1 MTNQIGHKKFWTP
14 ELLCPA
20 GSLEKLKV
28 ATLYGADA
36 VYLGGQKFGLRQAS
50 ENFTPDELI
59 EGVEFAHKHG
69 TLTYVVLNS
78 FLHDKDL
85 EELPQFLGDLD
96 ALKVDAVIVSDL
108 GVIETVKKHSKIPV
122 HLSTQASCLNVDAAK
137 LWKKMGVTRVV
148 LGREVTISEAK
159 KIKAATG
166 LEIEMFVH
174 GSMCMA
180 YSGNCVISNY
190 TQGRD
195 SNRGGCAHSCR
206 FEYSIDF
213 ENCTDQEKIN
223 RALELERRKSFFM
236 SSKDLEGLRVLEEFI
251 HAGIDSLK
259 IEGRNK
265 SHHYAGTVAKVYSE
279 ALRFYGDYGNFL
291 SSHLDSWENELR
303 KLTSRDHTMASLVTH
318 ADETSIYDEREHD
331 DNDFVVSGVVM
342 EVLPDNSIVLE
353 VRSAFHPGDELEIMT
368 FKGQTLV
375 EKVSWIKSL
384 SGEEILRS
392 KPGFLVR
399 IPYIA
404 GVERFNIVRHRHSAK
419 PVLMDNAL
427 AEAGR

>member
-1 MTNQIGHKKFWTP
+1 MIIDKKQKKFWTP

-50 ENFTPDELI
+50 ENFTPDELV
-59 EGVEFAHKHG
+59 EGIEFAHKHG

-85 EELPQFLGDLD
+85 DELPSFLGDLET
-96 ALKVDAVIVSDL
+96 LKVDAVIVSDL
-108 GVIETVKKHSKIPV
+108 GVIETVKKFSKIPV
-122 HLSTQASCLNVDAAK
+122 HLSTQASCLNIEAAK
-137 LWKKMGVTRVV
+137 MWKKMGVTRVV
-148 LGREVTISEAK
+148 LGREVTIAEAK
-159 KIKAATG
+159 KIKTATG

-213 ENCTDQEKIN
+213 ENASDKDRVQKQ
-223 RALELERRKSFFM
+223 LELERKKSFFM

-279 ALRFYGDYGNFL
+279 ALRFYGDEGHFL
-291 SSHLDSWENELR
+291 SDKLDNWEIELR
-303 KLTSRDHTMASLVTH
+303 KLTSRDHTQASLIHH
-318 ADETSIYDEREHD
+318 ADESSIYDEREHD

-342 EVLPDNSIVLE
+342 EVIANEAIIME
-353 VRSAFHPGDELEIMT
+353 VRSAFHPGDELEFMT
-368 FKGQTLV
+368 FRGETKT
-375 EKVSWIKSL
+375 EKIKYIKSL

-399 IPYIA
+399 IPYVQ
-404 GVERFNIVRHRHSAK
+404 GVERFNIIRHRHTPK
-419 PVLMDNAL
+419 VLESNTL
-427 AEAGR
+427 SVEGRL

>member
-1 MTNQIGHKKFWTP
+1 MIQVKNKSKFWTP

-69 TLTYVVLNS
+69 ALTYVVLNS

-85 EELPQFLGDLD
+85 DELPSFLGDLD
-96 ALKVDAVIVSDL
+96 SLKVDAVIVSDL

-122 HLSTQASCLNVDAAK
+122 HLSTQASCLNVEAAK

-148 LGREVTISEAK
+148 LGREVTIAEAK

-213 ENCTDQEKIN
+213 ENATDKEKKEH
-223 RALELERRKSFFM
+223 ALELERRKSFFM

-265 SHHYAGTVAKVYSE
+265 SHHYAGTVAKIYSE
-279 ALRFYGDYGNFL
+279 ALRFYGENGNFL
-291 SSHLDSWENELR
+291 SEKMDNWEIELR
-303 KLTSRDHTMASLVTH
+303 KLTSRDHTQASLINH
-318 ADETSIYDEREHD
+318 ADESSIYDEREHD
-331 DNDFVVSGVVM
+331 DNDYVVSGVVM
-342 EVLPDNSIVLE
+342 DVLPGNSIVME

-368 FKGQTLV
+368 FKGETKV
-375 EKVSWIKSL
+375 EKISYIKSL

-399 IPYIA
+399 IPYVS
-404 GVERFNIVRHRHSAK
+404 GVERFNIIRHRQSPLK
-419 PVLMDNAL
+419 NVSDKIM
-427 AEAGR
+427 EEVKI

>member
-1 MTNQIGHKKFWTP
+1 MWVP

-50 ENFTPDELI
+50 ENFTPDELV
-59 EGVEFAHKHG
+59 EGIEFAHKHG
-69 TLTYVVLNS
+69 TQTYVVLNS

-85 EELPQFLGDLD
+85 DELPEFLHDLE
-96 ALKVDAVIVSDL
+96 ALKTDAVIVSDL
-108 GVIETVKKHSKIPV
+108 GVIETIKKHVKIPI
-122 HLSTQASCLNVDAAK
+122 HLSTQASCLNIEAAK

-148 LGREVTISEAK
+148 LGREVTIKEAK
-159 KIKAATG
+159 RIKEATG
-166 LEIEMFVH
+166 LEMEMFVH

-213 ENCTDQEKIN
+213 LNDIKNVDSKKAQEMRN
-223 RALELERRKSFFM
+223 AYFM
-236 SSKDLEGLRVLEEFI
+236 SSKDLEGIRVLEEFI

-279 ALRFYGDYGNFL
+279 ALSFYKNHGHFVSENIVQ
-291 SSHLDSWENELR
+291 WETELR
-303 KLTSRDHTMASLVTH
+303 KLAHRDYTTASLIKS
-318 ADETSIYDEREHD
+318 ADHTSIYNEREHD
-331 DNDFVVSGVVM
+331 ENDYVVSGVVM
-342 EVLPDNSIVLE
+342 EVLPHKGIVIE
-353 VRSAFHPGDELEIMT
+353 VRSAFHPGDQLEIMT
-368 FKGQTLV
+368 FKGETKLI
-375 EKVSWIKSL
+375 KLDWIKSL
-384 SGEEILRS
+384 SEKSVERS
-392 KPGFLVR
+392 KPGFLVM
-399 IPYIA
+399 IPFVE
-404 GVERFNIVRHRHSAK
+404 GVERFNIIRHKNYRLPEAQILENRH
-419 PVLMDNAL
+419 V
-427 AEAGR
+427 